1 MRHKIENEYIAVEAI
16 TKGAEAKSMVMKETG
31 KDLPS
36 IYKETSIGGLAKQF
50 GE

>member
-1 MRHKIENEYIAVEAI
+1 MDAGIYALFTDGLHRV
-16 TKGAEAKSMVMKETG
+16 TFDQVVMVMKETG
-31 KDLPS
+31 KDLPN